1 MKYIKNKVRFME
13 YRMICFNI
21 FNESLEE
28 ENKVE
33 KRKRSYIR
41 ELFGINREK

>member
-1 MKYIKNKVRFME
+1 ME
-13 YRMICFNI
+13 HRMICFNI
-21 FNESLEE
+21 PNESSEE

-41 ELFGINREK
+41 ELLGINREK